1 MPLIVRTRFSI
12 ISLSQRRLPEDLP
25 SDYYALYLIG
35 PLIDLGELRVSNVP
49 LQREVLPVARSTV
62 HLQCVDRCLHRYV
75 GRPHLRHC
83 GLLGVR
89 ASRIT
94 KSGRPMGQEPRR
106 LYVRGHV
113 RQHPLDALKRGD
125 RTPELSTVASIA
137 DCCLE
142 RGPGYPDGQSRNPN
156 TPRVKGA

>member
-1 MPLIVRTRFSI
+1 MPLIVRTGFSI
-12 ISLSQRRLPEDLP
+12 ISLSQRRLPEDLS

-62 HLQCVDRCLHRYV
+62 HLKSVDRCLHRYV

-89 ASRIT
+89 APRTT
-94 KSGRPMGQEPRR
+94 KSGRPMGQKPRS

-113 RQHPLDALKRGD
+113 R
-125 RTPELSTVASIA
+125 
-137 DCCLE
+137 
-142 RGPGYPDGQSRNPN
+142 
-156 TPRVKGA
+156 